1 MSSSIRRRFLACALA
16 GVMFAGSTSSAFAA
30 DRKDDPRAQ
39 KSAVDFT
46 LASNELFVPGVTAP
60 VLAVEP
66 PPAQGLLTAPR
77 SQSSFAGPALR
88 RSLIVSFSALQL
100 LDAHSTTKALQ
111 SGGREAN
118 PAMAGIASNRTVL
131 FAVKAGTAAA
141 TAYLAERLSKNHP
154 KKAIVLMAVLNGTYA
169 AIVAHNYR
177 VARAGR

>member
-1 MSSSIRRRFLACALA
+1 MSSSIRRRFVACALT

-30 DRKDDPRAQ
+30 DRNDGPKAQ
-39 KSAVDFT
+39 KPAVDFT
-46 LASNELFVPGVTAP
+46 LASNELFVPAVTAP
-60 VLAVEP
+60 VLTVET
-66 PPAQGLLTAPR
+66 PPAQVTLTAPR
-77 SQSSFAGPALR
+77 SESPFAGPGLR

-100 LDAHSTTKALQ
+100 LDAHSTTKALR

-118 PAMAGIASNRTVL
+118 PAMAGLASNRTVL

-141 TAYLAERLSKNHP
+141 TAYFAERLSKNHP

-177 VARAGR
+177 VARTNR